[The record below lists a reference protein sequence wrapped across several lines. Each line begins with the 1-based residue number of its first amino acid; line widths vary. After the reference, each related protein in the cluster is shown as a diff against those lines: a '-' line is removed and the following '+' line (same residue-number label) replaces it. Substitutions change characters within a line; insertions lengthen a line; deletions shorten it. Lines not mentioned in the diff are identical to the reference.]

1 MSTNVREDGAMN
13 AARGEVTQRNEAR
26 NGHALLKRLRTLLV
40 LLLAAAF
47 GMPAASAVAQD
58 GGGGI
63 PMPKFSIGGEQKRKL
78 TPEEEEQQRKIDDE
92 YKAATKKIPNQK
104 ANDPWADVR
113 QAPPATAQKASGSN
127 PNTSA
132 QKKKQSAQQAQ

>member
-26 NGHALLKRLRTLLV
+26 NDSALPKRLRTLVV

-58 GGGGI
+58 SGGGGMPI
-63 PMPKFSIGGEQKRKL
+63 PKINLLGGEKRKL
-78 TPEEEEQQRKIDDE
+78 TPEEEEQQKKIDDE
-92 YKAATKKIPNQK
+92 YKAATRKIPDQK
-104 ANDPWADVR
+104 AADPWADVR
-113 QAPPATAQKASGSN
+113 QAPPATGQKASGSTQN
-127 PNTSA
+127 AST
-132 QKKKQSAQQAQ
+132 QKKKHSAQ